1 MVISRSVI
9 PVTILITFLVLMFP
23 GSGARAFNVQL
34 TQHLAGNEA
43 IPFITNGLIMGQVI
57 IEFNSFPEARA
68 AQAANII
75 PGVTFDRAM
84 STRPVARYNITDGSV
99 PSVVIT
105 RLSALSNIREVYP
118 NYKRSVARIPNDPY
132 FELQKE
138 DLRLTRLPD
147 AWDIETGSATILVGV
162 IDTGVDETHP
172 DLVPNL
178 VLPGVNVKED
188 WEPDRVTDDSGHG
201 TAVCGVIGAVGN
213 NGMGVAGT
221 SWDVRMLAIRAC
233 GGPLLGCDMF
243 DEIDG
248 IDVARERGC
257 DVINLSIG
265 GVGTISLEETAVKDA
280 YDAGIVIVAAAG
292 NADPGFYFESSG
304 DWETDRHSLYFPA
317 ALPEVIGVGAVGPD
331 GQPAGFSNYG
341 EDILSLMAPG
351 VEVVTTVP
359 EYECYLWTGEGPPYG
374 KATGTSF
381 STPMVSGVAA
391 LILSHFPGITPDEV
405 RARLENSAI
414 PMVGPD
420 ADFNGIND
428 YYGYGI
434 LNAFGALSQAGS
446 TGNQYLQ
453 VGVSRSPIFADELIV
468 IVQSSSILDEAPIV
482 RWSTQSGDASGS
494 FQLNEVSTRPGLYM
508 GTFHPEVTG
517 TIKITVSAVSNG
529 APVPLVNVNYVM

>member
-1 MVISRSVI
+1 
-9 PVTILITFLVLMFP
+9 MFP
-23 GSGARAFNVQL
+23 GSGARAFNEQL
-34 TQHLAGNEA
+34 TQHLANNGA
-43 IPFITNGLIMGQVI
+43 IPFTTNGLIMGQVI
-57 IEFNSFPEARA
+57 IEFNSFAEARA

-75 PGVTFDRAM
+75 PGVTFDRGM
-84 STRPVARYNITDGSV
+84 STRPVARYNITDGSL
-99 PSVVIT
+99 PSDVIT
-105 RLSALSNIREVYP
+105 RLSALSNIREVFP
-118 NYKRSVARIPNDPY
+118 NYKRSAAKIPNDPY
-132 FELQKE
+132 FQLQEE
-138 DLRLTRLPD
+138 DLRLVRLPD
-147 AWDIETGSATILVGV
+147 AWDIETGSADILVGV

-172 DLVPNL
+172 DLIPNM
-178 VLPGVNVKED
+178 VFPGVNVRED

-213 NGMGVAGT
+213 NGLGVVGA

-233 GGPLLGCDMF
+233 GGPFLDCDLF
-243 DEIDG
+243 DEVEG

-265 GVGTISLEETAVKDA
+265 GVGTISLEENAVKAA

-292 NADPGFYFESSG
+292 NADPGWYFESSG

-331 GQPAGFSNYG
+331 GEPADFSNYG

-359 EYECYLWTGEGPPYG
+359 DYECYLYTGEGPPYG

-391 LILSHFPGITPDEV
+391 LILSHYPGLTPDEV
-405 RARLENSAI
+405 RARLENTAI

-446 TGNQYLQ
+446 TGNQYLK

-468 IVQSSSILDEAPIV
+468 IVQSISILDEAPIV

-494 FQLNEVSTRPGLYM
+494 FQLNEVTTRPGLYM
-508 GTFHPEVTG
+508 GTFHPGVTG
-517 TIKITVSAVSNG
+517 TIKISVSAISNG